1 MFSTTFRSGVIAIL
15 SLSLLIVCFAQ
26 SQPPKKK
33 PIKDFGSSLK
43 RLKSKPP
50 QQPAPVVVPTPA
62 NPQDLEVDEGDV
74 IRTDSS
80 LVSSEL
86 LVLDSRGNY
95 VAGLKAE
102 DFLIADNGE
111 PQTVGH
117 FEKGD
122 NVNIPRTIV
131 LVIDY
136 SGSQVLYLK
145 NSVAAAK
152 VLVDKLG
159 PMDLM
164 AIVTDDIQLL
174 VDFTADKKKLKDKL
188 DSLVKRTRID
198 EGFGAFDRT
207 IERKIPAKLGGS
219 AQYSA
224 LMVTLNEA
232 FDHNDLRP
240 IVIFQTDG
248 DEAVLLR
255 DPVVTHTIPQS
266 VQGEQLERAQ
276 KELEELQK
284 YIQKNMRDFSLEDL
298 YRTVERSRATVYTVL
313 PGPKLIGL
321 SPREQWQKS
330 EADEQMRIAYMI
342 ASAPTESRA
351 QVMYGLARRP
361 ELWRRNNAEHNA
373 KLQEALAAVAPLSG
387 GWTEF
392 LEQPE
397 QADKIYARIF
407 SDITQRYIVGY
418 YPTNKVRDGK
428 RRNIDFQVKGHPEY
442 QILGRRSYFTP
453 GP

>member
-1 MFSTTFRSGVIAIL
+1 MFRTTLRSGVIAIL
-15 SLSLLIVCFAQ
+15 SLSLLTFCFAQ

-33 PIKDFGSSLK
+33 PLKDFGSSLK
-43 RLKSKPP
+43 RLKSNPP
-50 QQPAPVVVPTPA
+50 QQPAPVEATAPA
-62 NPQDLEVDEGDV
+62 KTQDPDVDEGDV
-74 IRTDSS
+74 IRTDTS

-86 LVLDSRGNY
+86 LVIDSRGNH
-95 VAGLKAE
+95 VPGLKAE
-102 DFLIADNGE
+102 DFLITDNNE

-159 PMDLM
+159 PRDLM
-164 AIVTDDIQLL
+164 AIVTDDIELL
-174 VDFTADKKKLKDKL
+174 ADFTGDKKKLKDKL
-188 DSLVKRTRID
+188 DSLVKKTKID
-198 EGFGAFDRT
+198 EGLLGRT
-207 IERKIPAKLGGS
+207 KPKLGGS

-224 LMVTLNEA
+224 LMATLNEA
-232 FDHNDLRP
+232 FDHEDLRP

-255 DPVVTHTIPQS
+255 DPVVSHTIPAS
-266 VQGEQLERAQ
+266 MQGGQLETAK
-276 KELEELQK
+276 KEIEELQK
-284 YIQKNMRDFSLEDL
+284 YIKKNVRDFSLEDL

-313 PGPKLIGL
+313 PGPKLLGL
-321 SPREQWQKS
+321 TPDEQWRKA
-330 EADEQMRIAYMI
+330 EADEQMRIAYII
-342 ASAPTESRA
+342 ASAPPESK
-351 QVMYGLARRP
+351 QKIMYGLATTP
-361 ELWRRNNAEHNA
+361 HLWRRSNAEHNA

-392 LEQPE
+392 LEKPE
-397 QADKIYARIF
+397 EADRIYARIL
-407 SDITQRYIVGY
+407 SDINQRYIVGY

-428 RRNIDFQVKGHPEY
+428 RRKIDFQVKGHPEY
-442 QILGRRSYFTP
+442 QILGRRSYFAP
-453 GP
+453 SR

>member
-1 MFSTTFRSGVIAIL
+1 MRVKWLQSTLIVIV
-15 SLSLLIVCFAQ
+15 SLSLLTVCFAQ
-26 SQPPKKK
+26 SPPRKKK

-43 RLKSKPP
+43 GLKSKREKPT
-50 QQPAPVVVPTPA
+50 QPEPTPA
-62 NPQDLEVDEGDV
+62 KTQDQEIDEEDV
-74 IRTDSS
+74 IRTDTS
-80 LVSSEL
+80 LVSCEL
-86 LVLDSRGNY
+86 LVIDRRGNH
-95 VAGLKAE
+95 VPGLTAE
-102 DFLIADNGE
+102 DFLITDNNE

-117 FEKGD
+117 FGKGD

-159 PMDLM
+159 PSDLM
-164 AIVTDDIQLL
+164 AIVTDDIELL
-174 VDFTADKKKLKDKL
+174 ADFTNDKKKLKDKL
-188 DSLVKRTRID
+188 DSLVKKTKID
-198 EGFGAFDRT
+198 DGFGRSN
-207 IERKIPAKLGGS
+207 PKLGGS

-232 FDHNDLRP
+232 FDHDDLRP

-255 DPVVTHTIPQS
+255 DPVVSHSIPAS
-266 VQGEQLERAQ
+266 VQGESLERAKAQ
-276 KELEELQK
+276 LEQLQK
-284 YIQKNMRDFSLEDL
+284 YIKKNVRDFSLEDL
-298 YRTVERSRATVYTVL
+298 YRTVERSRATVYTVI
-313 PGPKLIGL
+313 PGPKLLGL
-321 SPREQWQKS
+321 TPDEQWKKA
-330 EADEQMRIAYMI
+330 ETDEQMRLAYI
-342 ASAPTESRA
+342 LASAPPESRNKI
-351 QVMYGLARRP
+351 MWGLAATAN
-361 ELWRRNNAEHNA
+361 LWRRNNAEHNA
-373 KLQEALAAVAPLSG
+373 KLQDALSAVAPLSG

-418 YPTNKVRDGK
+418 YPTSRTRDGK
-428 RRNIDFQVKGHPEY
+428 RRKIDFQVKGHPEY
-442 QILGRRSYFTP
+442 QILGRRSYFAP
-453 GP
+453 IK

>member
-1 MFSTTFRSGVIAIL
+1 MSSREKFRVQLLAALVVVL
-15 SLSLLIVCFAQ
+15 SLSLLTVCFGQ
-26 SQPPKKK
+26 SQPRKKK

-50 QQPAPVVVPTPA
+50 QQPGPVEVPSPA
-62 NPQDLEVDEGDV
+62 KPQAQEVDEGDV

-86 LVLDSRGNY
+86 LILDSRGNH

-102 DFLIADNGE
+102 DFLITDNGE

-122 NVNIPRTIV
+122 NDNIPRTIV

-136 SGSQVLYLK
+136 SGSQLLYLK

-164 AIVTDDIQLL
+164 AIVTDDIELL
-174 VDFTADKKKLKDKL
+174 ADFTNDKKKLKDKL
-188 DSLVKRTRID
+188 DSLVKKTKID
-198 EGFGAFDRT
+198 EGFGLST
-207 IERKIPAKLGGS
+207 PKLGGS

-224 LMVTLNEA
+224 LMVALNEA
-232 FDHNDLRP
+232 FDHDDLRP
-240 IVIFQTDG
+240 IIIFQTDG

-255 DPVVTHTIPQS
+255 DPVVTHTIPQGM
-266 VQGEQLERAQ
+266 QGEQLARAQ
-276 KELEELQK
+276 AQLEEVKK
-284 YIQKNMRDFSLEDL
+284 YIDKNVRDFSLEDL

-313 PGPKLIGL
+313 PGPKLLGL
-321 SPREQWQKS
+321 TLKEQWQKA
-330 EADEQMRIAYMI
+330 ELDEQMRIAYMI
-342 ASAPTESRA
+342 ASAPPESRER
-351 QVMYGLARRP
+351 VMRGLARRRD
-361 ELWRRNNAEHNA
+361 LWRRNNAEHNA

-407 SDITQRYIVGY
+407 SDINQRYIVGF
-418 YPTNKVRDGK
+418 YPTNITRDGK
-428 RRNIDFQVKGHPEY
+428 RRKIDFQVKGHPEY
-442 QILGRRSYFTP
+442 QILGRLSYFAP
-453 GP
+453 AR

>member
-1 MFSTTFRSGVIAIL
+1 MAALVVVL
-15 SLSLLIVCFAQ
+15 SLSLLTVCFGQ
-26 SQPPKKK
+26 SQPRKKK

-50 QQPAPVVVPTPA
+50 QQPGPVEAPSPA
-62 NPQDLEVDEGDV
+62 KPQAQEVDEGDV

-86 LVLDSRGNY
+86 LILDSRGNY

-102 DFLIADNGE
+102 DFLITDNGE
-111 PQTVGH
+111 PQAVGH

-136 SGSQVLYLK
+136 SGSQLLYLK
-145 NSVAAAK
+145 NSVTAAK

-164 AIVTDDIQLL
+164 AIVTDDIELL
-174 VDFTADKKKLKDKL
+174 ADFTNDKKKLKDKL
-188 DSLVKRTRID
+188 DSLVKKTKID
-198 EGFGAFDRT
+198 EGFGRST
-207 IERKIPAKLGGS
+207 PKLGGS

-232 FDHNDLRP
+232 FDHDDLRP
-240 IVIFQTDG
+240 IIIFQTDG

-255 DPVVTHTIPQS
+255 DPVVTHTIPQGM
-266 VQGEQLERAQ
+266 QGEQLARNQAQ
-276 KELEELQK
+276 LEELKK
-284 YIQKNMRDFSLEDL
+284 YIDKNVRDFSLEDL

-313 PGPKLIGL
+313 PGPKLLGL
-321 SPREQWQKS
+321 TPQEQWQKA
-330 EADEQMRIAYMI
+330 ELDEQMRIAYMI
-342 ASAPTESRA
+342 ASAPPESRER
-351 QVMYGLARRP
+351 VMHGLARRRD
-361 ELWRRNNAEHNA
+361 LWRRNNAEHNA

-407 SDITQRYIVGY
+407 SDINQRYIVGF
-418 YPTNKVRDGK
+418 YPTTITRDGK
-428 RRNIDFQVKGHPEY
+428 RRKIDFQVKGHPEY
-442 QILGRRSYFTP
+442 QILGRRSYFAP
-453 GP
+453 SP

>member
-1 MFSTTFRSGVIAIL
+1 MRVKWLQSTLIVIV
-15 SLSLLIVCFAQ
+15 SLSLLTVCFAQ
-26 SQPPKKK
+26 SQPRKKK

-43 RLKSKPP
+43 RLKSTPQKPA
-50 QQPAPVVVPTPA
+50 QPEPTPTKT
-62 NPQDLEVDEGDV
+62 QGQEVDEEDV
-74 IRTDSS
+74 IRTDTS

-86 LVLDSRGNY
+86 LVIDSRGNH
-95 VAGLKAE
+95 VPGLTAE
-102 DFLIADNGE
+102 DFLITDNGE

-117 FEKGD
+117 FGRGD

-159 PMDLM
+159 PSDLM
-164 AIVTDDIQLL
+164 AIVTDDIELL
-174 VDFTADKKKLKDKL
+174 ADFTDDKKKLKDKL
-188 DSLVKRTRID
+188 DSLVKKTKID
-198 EGFGAFDRT
+198 EGFGLS
-207 IERKIPAKLGGS
+207 KPKLGGS

-232 FDHNDLRP
+232 FDHQDLRP

-255 DPVVTHTIPQS
+255 DPVVSHTIPAS
-266 VQGEQLERAQ
+266 VQGEQLERAK

-284 YIQKNMRDFSLEDL
+284 YIKKNVRDFSLEDL

-313 PGPKLIGL
+313 PGPKLLGL
-321 SPREQWQKS
+321 TPDEQWKKA
-330 EADEQMRIAYMI
+330 ERDEQMRIAYI
-342 ASAPTESRA
+342 VASAPPESRDKI
-351 QVMYGLARRP
+351 MYGLAAQP
-361 ELWRRNNAEHNA
+361 HLWRRSNAEHNA

-407 SDITQRYIVGY
+407 SDINQRYIVGY
-418 YPTNKVRDGK
+418 YPTNKTRDGK
-428 RRNIDFQVKGHPEY
+428 RRKIDFQVKGHPEY
-442 QILGRRSYFTP
+442 QILGRRSYFAP